1 MVVLIA
7 SAMVSAVEART
18 IPLHDT
24 HSADDIRNHCKDA
37 GGTFSQ
43 DETGYGCSTNC
54 KGGPADESGAGSQ
67 CSVSCSLAQ
76 KCKGNVPGRI
86 RLSDKRVRGILS
98 PGLQHRAES
107 IHHAADVCFWYKAD
121 TPTVAMNLRFWG

>member
-1 MVVLIA
+1 MGERQPHRASKLSSGPEVKPSRISALVMVVLIA

-37 GGTFSQ
+37 GGSFSQ

-86 RLSDKRVRGILS
+86 RVSRGILS
-98 PGLQHRAES
+98 PRA
-107 IHHAADVCFWYKAD
+107 AAS
-121 TPTVAMNLRFWG
+121 R

>member
-1 MVVLIA
+1 MHIMPLLVKPSRISALVMVLLIA

-67 CSVSCSLAQ
+67 CSVSCSLSQ
-76 KCKGNVPGRI
+76 KCKGYVPGRI

-98 PGLQHRAES
+98 PRA
-107 IHHAADVCFWYKAD
+107 AAS
-121 TPTVAMNLRFWG
+121 R